1 MNNEVSTSAAI
12 RMSPAEAAKNLLRFR
27 LKRDTE
33 LYPQPSAVEIGIPT
47 QKRVVATSNES
58 AREKSA
64 TKK

>member
-12 RMSPAEAAKNLLRFR
+12 RISPAEAARNLLRFR
-27 LKRDTE
+27 LKRDAA
-33 LYPQPSAVEIGIPT
+33 LYPQPNAVEMEIPT
-47 QKRVVATSNES
+47 QKRVAATSNES